1 MDINLCARRAIR
13 KRVWDE
19 MEEEAEGKEKEEGE
33 KNRLNLKVTT
43 VND

>member
-19 MEEEAEGKEKEEGE
+19 MEEEAEEEEGE